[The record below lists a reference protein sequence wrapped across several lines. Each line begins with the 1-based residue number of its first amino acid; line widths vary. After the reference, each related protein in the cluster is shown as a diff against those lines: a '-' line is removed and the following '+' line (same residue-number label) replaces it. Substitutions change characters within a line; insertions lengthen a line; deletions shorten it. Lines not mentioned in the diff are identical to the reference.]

1 MKYLVIP
8 SLISLLSSSTLFA
21 APINPMENYTPTD
34 ISDKY
39 LTVDRIWENLDAN
52 MKGKDCYKRAHIWS
66 YDTDTLMPDNFRE
79 FWPGASEAI
88 YGNGWRRSCGNG
100 DAQNRSTAAGG
111 RQMDIQEL
119 AAGSVLYLP
128 VEVDGA
134 LFSLADAHAAQ
145 GDGMVG
151 ARNAVCEMID
161 LLTARHSL
169 SPE

>member
-1 MKYLVIP
+1 MPSDALVVTLDSYRP
-8 SLISLLSSSTLFA
+8 SGWGW
-21 APINPMENYTPTD
+21 
-34 ISDKY
+34 
-39 LTVDRIWENLDAN
+39 TVDLPGFGLLAN
-52 MKGKDCYKRAHIWS
+52 QFQQPALHIWS
-66 YDTDTLMPDNFRE
+66 FDTDTLMTDNFRE

-111 RQMDIQEL
+111 RQMDIREL

-128 VEVDGA
+128 VEVHGA
-134 LFSLADAHAAQ
+134 LFSLGDAHAAQ